1 MPSRAVL
8 RKKARRESKHRRLEA
23 EDAAVDVAL
32 QPCQGAQSNLPHGA
46 GDTGGTEKRVE
57 TAARKRPRSVA
68 VVEAAAETA
77 ESMAGMSRKERKR
90 FEAKQKFERQLARLN
105 AAVGKDEDNTANK
118 TGTAMQAAEAEA
130 KALSPMRG
138 ETLRH
143 DPKFKNGTFWRMRK
157 ERRGRT
163 VFLGNMPARFSVQEV
178 KDFVSSVFDAHCAQN
193 NEDVNNTSEE
203 REEGSAGVA
212 VVDLVDF
219 LPAPPRVKHRH
230 MFVTLQS
237 KEVAEQVVRLLD
249 AYKLDGVTL
258 RCNFASDKAQRG
270 EAIRRR
276 LAAPRV
282 HS

>member
-23 EDAAVDVAL
+23 EDAAVDAAL
-32 QPCQGAQSNLPHGA
+32 LACHGAQSHLPLGA
-46 GDTGGTEKRVE
+46 GETEKGVE
-57 TAARKRPRSVA
+57 TAARKRPRNVA
-68 VVEAAAETA
+68 VVEAAAETV
-77 ESMAGMSRKERKR
+77 ESMAGMSHKERKR
-90 FEAKQKFERQLARLN
+90 FEAKQRFERQLAKLN
-105 AAVGKDEDNTANK
+105 AAVEKEENTTATK
-118 TGTAMQAAEAEA
+118 TETAMQAAEAGTD
-130 KALSPMRG
+130 ALSPTRE

-163 VFLGNMPARFSVQEV
+163 VFLGNMPARFTVQEV
-178 KDFVSSVFDAHCAQN
+178 KDFVSSVFDAYCAQK
-193 NEDVNNTSEE
+193 NEDVNKADEE
-203 REEGSAGVA
+203 REEGSVGVA

-237 KEVAEQVVRLLD
+237 KEVAEQVVKLLD

-282 HS
+282 RS